1 VRAVVDGC
9 EPALGIVNELER
21 TGPIGS
27 PSSAPKRPA
36 ACRRAQVVG
45 SASRLIRSPS
55 AVSSPDTVPS
65 AVSSPDTV
73 RWNDVFEAVPQY
85 VGC

>member
-9 EPALGIVNELER
+9 EPALDIVNELER

-55 AVSSPDTVPS
+55 AVSSPDTV
-65 AVSSPDTV
+65 